1 MNEQTRHRIPFLRR
15 QSDGRR
21 RAVSAAVAVAA
32 GVMLAGVPT
41 PPAAHA
47 APRPDSVQ
55 QSLDALVRDD
65 GVPGALAGVKGLD
78 GRSRNYTA
86 GVGDRATK
94 AKVPVDGQVRI
105 GSNTK
110 AFTAVVVLQLVGEG
124 KIGLDTS
131 VDTYL
136 PGLVRG
142 KGTDGRAVTVRELL
156 QHTSGLPN
164 YTEFLGDASPYQY
177 FEPRDLLDRAL
188 AHKADFPRGTSW
200 KYSNTNYLVAGLII
214 QKVTGRPVGEEI
226 TRRVID
232 RIGLRHTYFPAQGD
246 MTIKERHPKGYDRET
261 PDGPLLDL
269 TEMDPSWAWAAGAM
283 VSTGTDL
290 NRFYAALLGG
300 RLLAPAQLAQMR
312 TTVPAPY
319 MGVGARY
326 GLGLASRPLSCGGLY
341 WGHGGTIPGY
351 LTRGGVTED
360 GRAANIAVTATMST
374 AGTQHLD
381 AAVDTAL
388 CAGSRRSG

>member
-1 MNEQTRHRIPFLRR
+1 M
-15 QSDGRR
+15 
-21 RAVSAAVAVAA
+21 AAAVAVAA

-86 GVGDRATK
+86 GVGDKTTK

-124 KIGLDTS
+124 KLGLDTS

-142 KGTDGRAVTVRELL
+142 KGTDGRAVTVRQLL

-177 FEPRDLLDRAL
+177 FEPRDLLDLAL

-261 PDGPLLDL
+261 PDGPLVDL
-269 TEMDPSWAWAAGAM
+269 TEMDTSWAWAAGAM
-283 VSTGTDL
+283 VSTNTDL
-290 NRFYAALLGG
+290 NKFYAALLGG

-326 GLGLASRPLSCGGLY
+326 GLGLASWPLSCGGLY

-360 GRAANIAVTATMST
+360 GRAANVTVTAAPST
-374 AGTQHLD
+374 AGTQHLE
-381 AAVDTAL
+381 AAVGTAL
-388 CAGSRRSG
+388 CAGSSRSE